1 MAVQRNWTA
10 RKYDTVSF
18 NKVFM
23 ESTQNGKEV
32 RRQASSFSG
41 VTN

>member
-1 MAVQRNWTA
+1 MAFQRNWTA

-18 NKVFM
+18 NKVSV

-32 RRQASSFSG
+32 RMQASSFSC